1 MKKTIAIIKL
11 TLLGAVLAITL
22 TAIRAQPAEAS
33 FYCVQGNSRCNF
45 GIGEPL
51 IYKRIWIP

>member
-11 TLLGAVLAITL
+11 TLLGAVLAVTL
-22 TAIRAQPAEAS
+22 ISIRPQPAEAS
-33 FYCVQGNSRCNF
+33 FVCIEGSSRCYI
-45 GIGEPL
+45 GPGEPL